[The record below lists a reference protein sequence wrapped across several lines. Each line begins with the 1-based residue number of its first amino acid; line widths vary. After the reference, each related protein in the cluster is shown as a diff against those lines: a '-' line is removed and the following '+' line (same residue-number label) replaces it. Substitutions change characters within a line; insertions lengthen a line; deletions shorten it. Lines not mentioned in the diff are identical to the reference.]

1 MYSVIS
7 CLLFY
12 TCFPAGLLAVVRCQ
26 RVSPSITD
34 AMAQIIPFHRG
45 VNLVHEE
52 YLYKKDRSYGCKQ
65 HWRCV
70 TAGCHGRVKADFS
83 NPPLV
88 VSSKPHNHIRNEELL
103 RSVSE
108 TCERLVRFQ
117 VCLPSYIRPRIYVL
131 QLDKL
136 LSRKMRN
143 SVTISHYQTDIVA
156 FYKLFQW

>member
-34 AMAQIIPFHRG
+34 AIAQIIPFHRG

-65 HWRCV
+65 HLRCV

-88 VSSKPHNHIRNEELL
+88 VSSKPHNHIPNEELL

-108 TCERLVRFQ
+108 TCERLVRVQ
-117 VCLPSYIRPRIYVL
+117 LCLPSYIRPRIDVL

-143 SVTISHYQTDIVA
+143 SVISV
-156 FYKLFQW
+156 